1 MHVDMADRVEIGPMV
16 DGSYCWVA
24 PSSEPCVTRG
34 PLIPDKLDVWYIAVM
49 GVGSR
54 GRFQGTVGWYPV
66 RQFLD
71 KADAMALHNM
81 LLKGEVE
88 WHEAVEVP
96 IADGKRRLINH
107 AIPLV
112 GSNVP
117 TVADLHQ
124 GRRGLR

>member
-1 MHVDMADRVEIGPMV
+1 
-16 DGSYCWVA
+16 
-24 PSSEPCVTRG
+24 
-34 PLIPDKLDVWYIAVM
+34 
-49 GVGSR
+49 
-54 GRFQGTVGWYPV
+54 
-66 RQFLD
+66 
-71 KADAMALHNM
+71 MALHNM

-117 TVADLHQ
+117 TVADLHR

>member
-1 MHVDMADRVEIGPMV
+1 
-16 DGSYCWVA
+16 
-24 PSSEPCVTRG
+24 
-34 PLIPDKLDVWYIAVM
+34 
-49 GVGSR
+49 
-54 GRFQGTVGWYPV
+54 VGWYPV

-117 TVADLHQ
+117 TVADLHR